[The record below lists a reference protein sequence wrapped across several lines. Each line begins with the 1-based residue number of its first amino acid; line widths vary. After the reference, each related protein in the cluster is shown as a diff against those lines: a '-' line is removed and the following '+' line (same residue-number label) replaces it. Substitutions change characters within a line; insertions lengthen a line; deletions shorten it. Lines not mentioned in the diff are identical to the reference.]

1 MPLLDFLP
9 TGGVMTGLSASSKK
23 QLIENIAE
31 HAGSLTGLSTRAVF
45 DALMQRERLG
55 STAIG
60 GGTAIPHAVFA
71 DLAHSLVIISI
82 LEKPV
87 DFDSH
92 DKKKPVDII
101 CTILGP
107 DQADCDHLKLVST
120 ASKRLADDSLRDG
133 LRGARTVSDVRRCL
147 QPSQATAA

>member
-1 MPLLDFLP
+1 MPLLDYLP
-9 TGGVMTGLSASSKK
+9 TDGVMIGLSTTSKK

-31 HAGSLTGLSTRAVF
+31 HAGSLTGLPTRAVF

-55 STAIG
+55 STDIG

-71 DLAHSLVIISI
+71 DLAQSVVIISI
-82 LEKPV
+82 LEKPIN
-87 DFDSH
+87 FDSN
-92 DKKKPVDII
+92 DKKPVDII
-101 CTILGP
+101 FTILGQ

-120 ASKRLADDSLRDG
+120 ASKRLADDSFRDG
-133 LRGARTVSDVRRCL
+133 LRGAKTASDVRRCL

>member
-9 TGGVMTGLSASSKK
+9 TDGVMTGLSASSKK

-31 HAGSLTGLSTRAVF
+31 HAGSLTGLSARAVF

-60 GGTAIPHAVFA
+60 GGTAIPHAVFT
-71 DLAHSLVIISI
+71 DLANSVVIISI
-82 LEKPV
+82 LDKPI
-87 DFDSH
+87 DFDSN
-92 DKKKPVDII
+92 DKKPVDII

-107 DQADCDHLKLVST
+107 DQAHCDHLKLVST
-120 ASKRLADDSLRDG
+120 ASKRLADDSLHDG
-133 LRGARTVSDVRRCL
+133 LRGAKTASDVRRCL

>member
-1 MPLLDFLP
+1 MPLLDYLP
-9 TGGVMTGLSASSKK
+9 IDGVMIGLSTTSKK

-31 HAGSLTGLSTRAVF
+31 HAGSLTGLPTRAVF

-55 STAIG
+55 STDIG

-71 DLAHSLVIISI
+71 DLAQSVVIISI
-82 LEKPV
+82 LDKPI
-87 DFDSH
+87 DFDAN
-92 DKKKPVDII
+92 DKKPVDII
-101 CTILGP
+101 FTILGR

-120 ASKRLADDSLRDG
+120 ASKRLADDSFRDG
-133 LRGARTVSDVRRCL
+133 LRGAKTASDVRRCL

>member
-9 TGGVMTGLSASSKK
+9 TDGVMTDLSASSKK

-31 HAGSLTGLSTRAVF
+31 HAGSLTGLSARAVF

-71 DLAHSLVIISI
+71 DLAHSVVIISI

-87 DFDSH
+87 DFDSN
-92 DKKKPVDII
+92 DKKPVDII

-133 LRGARTVSDVRRCL
+133 LRGARTASDVRRCL

>member
-1 MPLLDFLP
+1 MPLLDYLP
-9 TGGVMTGLSASSKK
+9 TDGVMIGLSTTSKK

-31 HAGSLTGLSTRAVF
+31 HAGSLTGLPTRAVF

-55 STAIG
+55 STDIG

-71 DLAHSLVIISI
+71 DLAQSVVIISI
-82 LEKPV
+82 LEKPIN
-87 DFDSH
+87 FDSN
-92 DKKKPVDII
+92 DKKPVDII
-101 CTILGP
+101 FTILGR

-120 ASKRLADDSLRDG
+120 ASKRLADDSFRDG
-133 LRGARTVSDVRRCL
+133 LRGAKTASDVRRCL

>member
-1 MPLLDFLP
+1 MPLLDYLP
-9 TGGVMTGLSASSKK
+9 TDGVMIGLSTTSKK

-31 HAGSLTGLSTRAVF
+31 HAGSLTGLPTRAVF

-55 STAIG
+55 STDIG

-71 DLAHSLVIISI
+71 DLAQSVVIISI
-82 LEKPV
+82 LEKPIN
-87 DFDSH
+87 FDSN
-92 DKKKPVDII
+92 DKKPVDII
-101 CTILGP
+101 FTILGQ

-120 ASKRLADDSLRDG
+120 ASKRLADDSFCDG
-133 LRGARTVSDVRRCL
+133 LRGAKTANDVRRCL

>member
-9 TGGVMTGLSASSKK
+9 TDGVMTGLSASSKK

-31 HAGSLTGLSTRAVF
+31 HAGSLTGLSARAVF

-71 DLAHSLVIISI
+71 DLAHSVVIISI

-87 DFDSH
+87 DFDSN
-92 DKKKPVDII
+92 DKKPVDII

-120 ASKRLADDSLRDG
+120 ASKRLADDGLRDG
-133 LRGARTVSDVRRCL
+133 LRGARSASDVRRCL
-147 QPSQATAA
+147 QLSQATAA